1 MYKRKTVDCF
11 DVMGLYNG
19 QWEVVTSAD
28 TRREARSLLNDYR
41 QNENG
46 AFKIK
51 KYREK
56 IIAGDYAP
64 AH

>member
-1 MYKRKTVDCF
+1 MYKRKTRDCF
-11 DVMGLYNG
+11 DVVGLYAG
-19 QWEVVTSAD
+19 QWEVVTGAD
-28 TRREARSLLNDYR
+28 TRHEARALLKDY
-41 QNENG
+41 QENEGG

-56 IIAGDYAP
+56 IIAGDCAP

>member
-19 QWEVVTSAD
+19 HWEVVTSAD
-28 TRREARSLLNDYR
+28 TRREARALLKDY
-41 QNENG
+41 QENEGG
-46 AFKIK
+46 AYKIK

-56 IIAGDYAP
+56 IITGDYSP